1 MSYIDL
7 DLIEPGRSVSG
18 SVQAISVAASL
29 ASVGKGLAVNCGVES
44 IAVSGLDALANSP
57 RTVDALAASI
67 LSESQV
73 SSVLTEVLDSFFDLD
88 FIEPVPLVVDAAT
101 ESIAVQGNV
110 ASLSAAR
117 TVNCA
122 VEAVTVTANA
132 ATIGAGLSVNASAA
146 SVLAES
152 QVSSVLTEVLDSF
165 VDLDFPDPIP
175 LVVDASTAGVA
186 VSANTASLATSRT
199 VSGSI
204 EAISVSTGPATVGAG
219 RLVSAS
225 AVSVLSE
232 SLVSAVLT
240 EVLDSFVDLEFP
252 DPIPLEVNASA
263 EAIAVQAGVA
273 SLATV
278 RNVDCA
284 VELVGV
290 TAAQATIGAGLSVAA
305 TPASVLAESLVSS
318 VLTEVLDSYI
328 DVTTPEPR
336 IVDATAEGVGVSAYT
351 ASVSVGRVVGAVVEG
366 VSVTASPVTIGAGL
380 SVYAGAAQVV
390 SESLVSSVLTE
401 SLDSFV
407 DLDLAPPDS
416 RTVDASLATI
426 GVTGLVASVQMLRL
440 VESSTEAVGV
450 ASGVASVSKGRA
462 PTLSVVGVSVDAEQA
477 GVVLSRTVDT
487 GTESVSVTSLGAE
500 LGIVRNVDGSTA
512 SATVIAFPASIPKE
526 VGASAAQIVVDVQVA
541 TVSTVEAGIPAGRA
555 VVSLEAYRADVI
567 YGNTPPAPRR
577 VKPQPRRRV
586 ARIAA
591 RRVSRH

>member
-57 RTVDALAASI
+57 RIVDALAASI

-73 SSVLTEVLDSFFDLD
+73 SSVLTEVLDSFVDLD
-88 FIEPVPLVVDAAT
+88 IIVPVPLVVDAAT
-101 ESIAVQGNV
+101 ESVSISASVAAVSTSRTVSSGVEAISVGANAAGVSAGRLVNALAGSISVQANT
-110 ASLSAAR
+110 ASLAAAR
-117 TVNCA
+117 TVDCA
-122 VEAVTVTANA
+122 VEAVTVTASA
-132 ATIGAGLSVNASAA
+132 ATIGAGLSVNTSAA
-146 SVLAES
+146 SVLSES
-152 QVSSVLTEVLDSF
+152 LVSAVLTEVLDSF

-175 LVVDASTAGVA
+175 LVVDA
-186 VSANTASLATSRT
+186 AT
-199 VSGSI
+199 
-204 EAISVSTGPATVGAG
+204 
-219 RLVSAS
+219 
-225 AVSVLSE
+225 E
-232 SLVSAVLT
+232 S
-240 EVLDSFVDLEFP
+240 
-252 DPIPLEVNASA
+252 
-263 EAIAVQAGVA
+263 IAVQANAA
-273 SLATV
+273 SLDTV

-284 VELVGV
+284 LELVGV

-305 TPASVLAESLVSS
+305 SPASVLSESLVSS
-318 VLTEVLDSYI
+318 VLTEV
-328 DVTTPEPR
+328 
-336 IVDATAEGVGVSAYT
+336 
-351 ASVSVGRVVGAVVEG
+351 
-366 VSVTASPVTIGAGL
+366 
-380 SVYAGAAQVV
+380 
-390 SESLVSSVLTE
+390 
-401 SLDSFV
+401 LDSFV

-450 ASGVASVSKGRA
+450 ASGAASVSKGRA

-526 VGASAAQIVVDVQVA
+526 VGASAAQIVVDAQVA

-591 RRVSRH
+591 RRVSRR

>member
-1 MSYIDL
+1 
-7 DLIEPGRSVSG
+7 
-18 SVQAISVAASL
+18 
-29 ASVGKGLAVNCGVES
+29 
-44 IAVSGLDALANSP
+44 
-57 RTVDALAASI
+57 
-67 LSESQV
+67 
-73 SSVLTEVLDSFFDLD
+73 
-88 FIEPVPLVVDAAT
+88 
-101 ESIAVQGNV
+101 
-110 ASLSAAR
+110 
-117 TVNCA
+117 
-122 VEAVTVTANA
+122 
-132 ATIGAGLSVNASAA
+132 
-146 SVLAES
+146 
-152 QVSSVLTEVLDSF
+152 
-165 VDLDFPDPIP
+165 
-175 LVVDASTAGVA
+175 
-186 VSANTASLATSRT
+186 
-199 VSGSI
+199 
-204 EAISVSTGPATVGAG
+204 
-219 RLVSAS
+219 
-225 AVSVLSE
+225 VLS
-232 SLVSAVLT
+232 
-240 EVLDSFVDLEFP
+240 
-252 DPIPLEVNASA
+252 
-263 EAIAVQAGVA
+263 
-273 SLATV
+273 
-278 RNVDCA
+278 
-284 VELVGV
+284 
-290 TAAQATIGAGLSVAA
+290 
-305 TPASVLAESLVSS
+305 ESLVSS

-380 SVYAGAAQVV
+380 SVYAGAAQIV

-401 SLDSFV
+401 VLDSFF

-440 VESSTEAVGV
+440 VESNTEAVGV

-555 VVSLEAYRADVI
+555 VVSLEAYRADI
-567 YGNTPPAPRR
+567 YYGDTPPAPRR

-591 RRVSRH
+591 RRVSRR